1 MWKLFGQ
8 FYIKLD
14 VKPLNW
20 EDRIVLF
27 AAFLI
32 DNKLKSTSVRT
43 YVSAIKS
50 VLVEDNI
57 RVHKDTYLLSSLTR
71 CCKLKN
77 DVVINRFPIRKD
89 LLHLIM
95 NETEKY
101 FSERNQP
108 YLIILYKALFVS
120 AYFGMLRAG
129 EVTKGPHV
137 VLAENIHIGLNKDK
151 ILFVLKSS
159 KMHDKGQKLQ
169 LIKFSRTT
177 LADLPKD
184 STKLTTTTKVRAQ
197 YCLKHCSFCTFKD
210 FIIV

>member
-1 MWKLFGQ
+1 M
-8 FYIKLD
+8 
-14 VKPLNW
+14 
-20 EDRIVLF
+20 
-27 AAFLI
+27 I
-32 DNKLKSTSVRT
+32 DNKLKFTSVRT

-89 LLHLIM
+89 LLHLLM

-108 YLIILYKALFVS
+108 YLITLYKALFVS
-120 AYFGMLRAG
+120 TYFGMLRAG

-137 VLAENIHIGLNKDK
+137 VLAENVHIGLNKDK

-159 KMHDKGQKLQ
+159 KMHDKGQKPE

-177 LADLPKD
+177 LADLSKD

-197 YCLKHCSFCTFKD
+197 YYLKHCPFRTFKD
-210 FIIV
+210 FIRV